1 MLTLL
6 ILLSNKIGGIMNYE
20 ELSKNNDYHQWYK
33 YEPLDAQ
40 YVRFAKADPSAIAAG
55 HKICDVYY
63 AFCNAKQSF
72 ISANYKNFG
81 DLAGDNETSR
91 LYAKAH
97 FLLSAVSEYC
107 LCLDLSW
114 QVVWAYIQPSSFEY
128 LMSMN
133 YKKMEKEC
141 SRDNLHEQ
149 IDCAIAQH
157 NAKASKLK
165 NILKDF
171 DDDSDVMQL
180 RTLNNSLKHH
190 GTIHFEGLGA
200 NFSSMMLSINGKAV
214 STLSRA
220 TYTIEEVED
229 LLLAYHVKFQKYFN
243 AIIDEVIPDD
253 YLENRVPFATYINT
267 LIEMENAQTKN
278 N

>member
-1 MLTLL
+1 
-6 ILLSNKIGGIMNYE
+6 MNYE
-20 ELSKNNDYHQWYK
+20 ELSKDNDFHKWRN
-33 YEPLDAQ
+33 YEPLDTQ
-40 YVRFAKADPSAIAAG
+40 YIRFSKTNPSAIAAG

-63 AFCNAKQSF
+63 AFCNAKHSF
-72 ISANYKNFG
+72 RSAGYHNFG
-81 DLAGDNETSR
+81 DLAGNNEKSK
-91 LYAKAH
+91 LYTKAH
-97 FLLSAVSEYC
+97 FLLYAVSEYS

-141 SRDNLHEQ
+141 NRDNLHKQ

-157 NAKASKLK
+157 NLQAIKLK
-165 NILKDF
+165 GFLKGF
-171 DDDSDVMQL
+171 DEDSDVMKL

-200 NFSSMMLSINGKAV
+200 NFSSMLLPINGEKV

-220 TYTIEEVED
+220 TYTLEEVED
-229 LLLAYHVKFQKYFN
+229 LLLSYHNKFQNYFN
-243 AIIDEVIPDD
+243 AIIDEVIPSD
-253 YLENRVPFATYINT
+253 YLDSRVPFTTYINT
-267 LIEMENAQTKN
+267 LIEMKKAQTTN
-278 N
+278 D